1 MFTFHF
7 ASISCK
13 EASCFAYNAVA
24 MGLRIQ
30 LFGTFQLWRDGELLP
45 PQAWKRRKTQTL
57 LKILLLERGQIF
69 TQEQLVEWL
78 FPDAHP
84 FKSLQNLHGRM
95 SELRKLLEPDLMKGT
110 DSIFILSPSKGNY
123 QFNSQI
129 ECEIDAE
136 VFQEQFDQGDVFLT
150 DQDWISASQCFQQ
163 AIDFYQGGYLQ
174 EDRYEDWAIPHHQQW
189 QYRYLD
195 TLIKLAECSMAQS
208 HYQQA
213 ISLIDRGLQ
222 LDTSREQLYRT
233 LMQCYA
239 HLGELGEVSKVYQ
252 RCVQVLEDELEVQ
265 PAFQTEQLYQQ
276 LLDHE
281 SRLKSIAVLPFL
293 QLSTR
298 QEHTYFSDG
307 LTDDVISQL
316 SKISDLKVISRTSVM
331 RYKNTTKSIK
341 AIGQELGVNTILEGS
356 VRVHE
361 NQVRIVAQL
370 IDATTDDH
378 LWTDTYDRDM
388 TDIFSIQSDVAQQ
401 IGIALKATVSS
412 SERQRIE
419 RKPTE
424 SLEAY
429 QFYLKGRYLWN
440 KRHKDELLKA
450 VDFFEQAIEL
460 DENYAL
466 AYTGLADTLTILGW
480 FDFAPSV
487 EMFPK
492 ALSAAQRA
500 LELDDSLAE
509 AYAALGYVTMN
520 HCWDWVNAEKHLQR
534 ALEINPNYATGHHWY
549 GEYFSITGQHDKAIA
564 ELKRA
569 LELDP
574 LSLVINTVLAWK
586 LCYADRLDE
595 AYDQCQKTLELD
607 GQFGPALTVLGLIC
621 ERRGEYEK
629 AIEYF
634 QAEIDIMGKTIPNKT
649 SMAYTYAVSG
659 QHEQAY
665 HLLEE
670 LKNPDLNNVSPYHIG
685 SVYSGLGEID
695 QAFEWFER
703 AYDQHQWVLI
713 YLKNAHRLSLLRQDP
728 HYDNLL
734 KRMGLAD

>member
-1 MFTFHF
+1 
-7 ASISCK
+7 
-13 EASCFAYNAVA
+13 

-57 LKILLLERGQIF
+57 LKILLLERGQTF
-69 TQEQLVEWL
+69 TQDQLVEWL

-84 FKSLQNLHGRM
+84 FKALQNLHGRI
-95 SELRKLLEPDLMKGT
+95 SELRKLLESDLMKGT
-110 DSIFILSPSKGNY
+110 DSMFILSPSKGHY
-123 QFNSQI
+123 QFNPQI
-129 ECEIDAE
+129 ECKIDTEI
-136 VFQEQFDQGDVFLT
+136 FQTKFKQGNTYLDEQDL
-150 DQDWISASQCFQQ
+150 IKASKYFQQ
-163 AIDFYQGGYLQ
+163 AIDVYQGDYLQ
-174 EDRYEDWAIPHHQQW
+174 EDRYEDWAIFHHQQW
-189 QYRYLD
+189 QQRYLD
-195 TLIKLAECSMAQS
+195 ALIKLAECQMAQS
-208 HYQQA
+208 QYQQA
-213 ISLIDRGLQ
+213 IALIDRGMKI
-222 LDTSREQLYRT
+222 DVSREQLYRT

-239 HLGELGEVSKVYQ
+239 HLGELGEVGKVYQ
-252 RCVQVLEDELEVQ
+252 RCVQVLQDELQVQ
-265 PAFQTEQLYQQ
+265 PARQTEQLYQQ
-276 LLDHE
+276 LLDGDTK
-281 SRLKSIAVLPFL
+281 LKSVAVLPFL

-341 AIGQELGVNTILEGS
+341 TIGQELGVNTVLEGS
-356 VRVHE
+356 VRIHE

-370 IDATTDDH
+370 IDATTDNH

-401 IGIALKATVSS
+401 IGVALKATVSS

-419 RKPTE
+419 RKPTD

-429 QFYLKGRYLWN
+429 QLYLKGRYLWN

-450 VDFFEQAIEL
+450 VGFFEQAIEQ
-460 DENYAL
+460 DEKYAL
-466 AYTGLADTLTILGW
+466 AYTGLADTFMILGW

-492 ALSAAQRA
+492 ALQSAQRA

-520 HCWDWVNAEKHLQR
+520 HCWDWINAERAFQR
-534 ALEINPNYATGHHWY
+534 ALELNPNYATGHHWY

-564 ELKRA
+564 ELKQA

-586 LCYADRLDE
+586 LCYAGRLDE
-595 AYDQCQKTLELD
+595 AFEQCQKTLELD
-607 GQFGPALTVLGLIC
+607 ARFGPALTVLGLIY
-621 ERRGEYEK
+621 ERRGQYDK
-629 AIEYF
+629 AIEHF
-634 QAEIDIMGKTIPNKT
+634 QAEMEIMGKTIPNLT
-649 SMAYTYAVSG
+649 SIGYTYAVSG
-659 QHEQAY
+659 QHKQAY
-665 HLLEE
+665 RILDE
-670 LKNPDLNNVSPYHIG
+670 LKKTDQKKVSPYHIG

-695 QAFEWFER
+695 QAFEWFEQ

-713 YLKNAHRLSLLRQDP
+713 YLKNAHRISPLRKDPRYNDLLG
-728 HYDNLL
+728 
-734 KRMGLAD
+734 RMGLVD